1 MGLMK
6 ELALLPVAPLRFTV
20 WVAEQVTGEV
30 DRSEYSAGAGVQK
43 LEEIE
48 EARAKGEIDEE
59 RARELEGQVLE
70 QQLGGSPTAQDEES
84 GEGG

>member
-20 WVAEQVTGEV
+20 WVAEQVTDEV